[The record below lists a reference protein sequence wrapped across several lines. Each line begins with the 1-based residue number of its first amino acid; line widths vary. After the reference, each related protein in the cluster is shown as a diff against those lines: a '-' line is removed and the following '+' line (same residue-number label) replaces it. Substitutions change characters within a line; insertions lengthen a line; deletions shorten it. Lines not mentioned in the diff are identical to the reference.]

1 MTGRGASDGVYGP
14 ELMMRAPRK
23 RAAWRAA
30 FGVAAS
36 GMLAV
41 GLAACAAPVAD
52 DPGPGFGPAG
62 RDIPLTA
69 DTTLVSGLVPR
80 STTLDALLR
89 GHGVADDAVL
99 SVVNA
104 ARDVFDPRRLRA
116 LQPFSIERTLEGTIR
131 FFQYEIDGDRFLRIT
146 PSRTGSA
153 ALTAAVVP
161 IPKTLER
168 ATAAGRIDRQTPSL
182 FQSMTGA
189 GEGAE
194 LAVALADVFSGEID
208 FNADLQSGDAYA
220 VAFDKYTREG
230 GASSYGDISA
240 AEFRNDGRVLRA
252 IRFTVPGG
260 KPAYYDEQGRSLRR
274 FFLRSP
280 LKFEPRI
287 TSRFSASRRHPVL
300 HTARAH
306 RGVDYGAPTGAPVV
320 AAASGVVMAATYDG
334 TNGRM
339 VRVRHATGYESY
351 YLHLSAFG
359 RGIRSGVRVE
369 QGQTIGLVGAT
380 GLATGPHLHY
390 GLTRNGVF
398 VNPLR
403 AHLNQPP
410 GEPIPPAAM
419 AAFTEERDQALA
431 RLADLAAGGPPDTDA
446 RVAPLVALGGD

>member
-1 MTGRGASDGVYGP
+1 MKHLRWRAGRGIAGCGVIT
-14 ELMMRAPRK
+14 
-23 RAAWRAA
+23 
-30 FGVAAS
+30 
-36 GMLAV
+36 AV
-41 GLAACAAPVAD
+41 LAACAPPPVDAP
-52 DPGPGFGPAG
+52 PPALG
-62 RDIPLTA
+62 VGQDIALAP
-69 DTTLVSGLVPR
+69 DTTRVSGVVPR

-89 GHGVADDAVL
+89 GHGVADEAVRG
-99 SVVNA
+99 VVSA
-104 ARDVFDPRRLRA
+104 AREVFDPRRLRA
-116 LQPFSIERTLEGTIR
+116 LQPFAIERTLEGAIR
-131 FFQYEIDGDRFLRIT
+131 FFQYEIDNDRFLRIS
-146 PSRTGSA
+146 PSGSGSA
-153 ALTAAVVP
+153 LLTAAVVP

-168 ATAAGRIDRQTPSL
+168 ITAAGRIDRQTPSL

-208 FNADLQSGDAYA
+208 FNSDLQPGDAYA
-220 VAFDKYTREG
+220 VAFDRYTRES
-230 GASSYGDISA
+230 GASSYGDITA
-240 AEFRNDGRVLRA
+240 AEFRNAGRTLRA

-306 RGVDYGAPTGAPVV
+306 RGVDYAAPTGAPVV
-320 AAASGVVMAATYDG
+320 AAASGLVVAASYDA

-359 RGIRSGVRVE
+359 RGIHAGVRVD

-390 GLTRNGVF
+390 GLKRDGVF

-410 GEPIPPAAM
+410 GEPIPSAAL
-419 AAFTEERDQALA
+419 AAFQSERDRALA
-431 RLADLAAGGPPDTDA
+431 RLASAAAAD
-446 RVAPLVALGGD
+446 